1 MLELLIISVGAYAI
15 GCLVGAYYI
24 VRLRRGIDIRAT
36 GSGNAG
42 ARNVF
47 RSGDLAGATL
57 TFVWDALKGAAAVW
71 LSLRMSAR
79 PSAPAVAFMFVTL
92 GHICPV
98 QLGFRGGKGVA
109 TAIGCS
115 VTIALFAHTWYA
127 VIGMTLAWML
137 VAVAHQ
143 PIFARRR
150 QLRAQENGA

>member
-1 MLELLIISVGAYAI
+1 MPQFFLVSAAAYAI
-15 GCLVGAYYI
+15 GCIVGAYYI
-24 VRLRRGIDIRAT
+24 VRLRHGGDIRAT

-47 RSGDLAGATL
+47 RSGDATGALL
-57 TFVWDALKGAAAVW
+57 TFGWDALKGAAAVW

-79 PSAPAVAFMFVTL
+79 PSAPALAFMFVTL

-109 TAIGCS
+109 TAIGCTI
-115 VTIALFAHTWYA
+115 TIALLARSWPA
-127 VIGMTLAWML
+127 VIGAAVAWML

-143 PIFARRR
+143 PIVARHRE
-150 QLRAQENGA
+150 LRAQEHGA